1 MFKTKSYDEIEKN
14 NLNEDY
20 IFIDLRSESEYRDE
34 TIPGAINIPILD
46 DDERK
51 IVGTAYKQE
60 DAEKAKMLGLEFVGK
75 KLPQMYKKISH
86 LNTKDTR
93 LVFFCSRGGY
103 RSSSLVALLS
113 SIGIHSIKLEDG
125 YKGYRHHIIERLP
138 SLVEDLKFI
147 VLYGNTGTGK
157 TEILKYLDEETAD
170 VLDLEGAA
178 NHRGSTL
185 GGVGLGEQN
194 SQKMFESILYQKL
207 KDRKTNTVFTEGESK
222 RIGRDVIPECIFDKM
237 KSGVHLNITSP
248 IDYRVETILKDY
260 VQGTDDEL
268 IEAIKCLER
277 HLGKSKVER
286 YISLIKSDNYEE
298 VIEEL
303 MINYYDPLYE
313 KNTRNFVK
321 SFHSEDH
328 CQTAKDILAWFNNE
342 NENKTTKSNA

>member
-60 DAEKAKMLGLEFVGK
+60 DAEKAKLLGLEFVGK

-113 SIGIHSIKLEDG
+113 SIGIHSIKLEGG
-125 YKGYRHHIIERLP
+125 YKGYRHHIVENLP
-138 SLVEDLKFI
+138 SLVEDLKFV
-147 VLYGNTGTGK
+147 VLYGNTGSGK
-157 TEILKYLDEETAD
+157 TEILKYLREENAD

-185 GGVGLGEQN
+185 GGVGLGDQN
-194 SQKMFESILYQKL
+194 SQKMFESILYHTL
-207 KDRKTNTVFTEGESK
+207 KDRNTDIVFTEGESK
-222 RIGRDVIPECIFDKM
+222 RIGKDVIPEYIFDKI
-237 KSGVHLNITSP
+237 KSGIHLNIKAP
-248 IDYRVETILKDY
+248 MECRIETILKDY
-260 VQGTDDEL
+260 VEGTDDEL
-268 IEAIKCLER
+268 IEALVYLQK
-277 HLGKSKVER
+277 HLGKSKVTQ
-286 YISLIKSDNYEE
+286 YISMIKDDNYKE
-298 VIEEL
+298 VIKEL

-313 KNTRNFVK
+313 KNTRHFVK
-321 SFHSEDH
+321 SFYSENH
-328 CQTAKDILAWFNNE
+328 HQTAKDILDWFDSFNLE
-342 NENKTTKSNA
+342 SIDD